1 MLILHRDLLTWK
13 ALFIMISLLCT
24 KYSYHVMVIFN
35 ILVFGWKPKIFPG
48 KHMENVWIFW
58 TELEKDIICRLQKL
72 EYMGF
77 REKVAV
83 NVADFNT
90 FKCQPQKMVKHTQT
104 IRRLLPTKCL
114 SVFDHFMGLVFK
126 GLISSKLNLPNPI
139 SFLEV

>member
-1 MLILHRDLLTWK
+1 MN
-13 ALFIMISLLCT
+13 F
-24 KYSYHVMVIFN
+24 
-35 ILVFGWKPKIFPG
+35 LVRAG
-48 KHMENVWIFW
+48 
-58 TELEKDIICRLQKL
+58 KDIICRLQKL

-90 FKCQPQKMVKHTQT
+90 FKCQPQKMVKRTQT

-114 SVFDHFMGLVFK
+114 SVFDHFMGLAFK
-126 GLISSKLNLPNPI
+126 GLIRSKLNLPNPI